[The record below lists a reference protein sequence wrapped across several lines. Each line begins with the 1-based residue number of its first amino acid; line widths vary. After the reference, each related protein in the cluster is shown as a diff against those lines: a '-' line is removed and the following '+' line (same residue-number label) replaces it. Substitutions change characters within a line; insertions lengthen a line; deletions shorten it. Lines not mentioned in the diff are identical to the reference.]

1 MNQMGQKGSKLNDD
15 FDETRARRK
24 EKKTKAKNTTDDV
37 LFDVLILGAGMSG
50 LSCAREICFALGD
63 DDDFDEKNA
72 IKIALLEGN
81 ATVGGRCKQTNK
93 IAKWPVELGAEFVHG
108 EIKNPVKDLIETT
121 MRREEDLE
129 EIDEKK
135 AKPKLQFSAFEWPDR
150 YAMNTTN
157 KEEKEEKE
165 NYSSSI
171 QKEAPLYSF
180 SKSILLLRD
189 GDECEKNDK
198 DVWKIHQLFDRLPGV
213 SKTSTTTTTTTHDDD
228 SEDDEM
234 SSLSALEWLRDV
246 QKCTEREIRVAE
258 LIYATDFG
266 ASLRDIGMRE
276 IMIEKERWENGE
288 QYLVMNGGFN
298 ELFRRAF
305 LNAFTTRK
313 SRTKKRLIKGVVDE
327 NDDDENDDVRRRERN
342 SNSNSNSNSNNSD
355 VVNIDVRLN
364 WEVKT
369 VEKEDERNLIKVTG
383 RTTTTTSEK
392 KTLYAKKVV
401 VSLPL
406 PIYRPTDD
414 DDSDDKKN
422 PKTPTSTSSSTSP
435 SSESSSPPKTQLSRV
450 TFHPPLSE
458 EKQKALRA
466 VKMGN
471 AVKVLLGFNE
481 KFWPQENLF
490 NVICDHP
497 APFPE
502 FWVVSDKEKTIN
514 DSDDDDNNNNN
525 NDEEESKKEEVRFV
539 ITFFVTGDRA
549 NAMAKINPKKR
560 IEMAFKQF
568 VWITMRITND
578 DDGRKEFDRIRE
590 KHLKTS
596 ETKAWSEDKFAGG
609 SYTHPSVGCDR
620 RTRELLA
627 KSEWSD
633 CLFFCGEG
641 TNASVNPCLQGAFE
655 TGVRAAKEV
664 LESLKKTKS

>member
-1 MNQMGQKGSKLNDD
+1 MGQKGSTVNDN
-15 FDETRARRK
+15 FERERERET
-24 EKKTKAKNTTDDV
+24 KKTNEEEDDAV
-37 LFDVLILGAGMSG
+37 FVDVAILGAGMSG
-50 LSCAREICFALGD
+50 LSCAREICFALND
-63 DDDFDEKNA
+63 DDDDEKNA
-72 IKIALLEGN
+72 RKVALLEAN
-81 ATVGGRCKQTNK
+81 ATVGGRCKQTNN
-93 IAKWPVELGAEFVHG
+93 IAKWPVELGAEFIHG
-108 EIKNPVKDLIETT
+108 EVKNPVKDLLAET

-129 EIDEKK
+129 EDLDGKK
-135 AKPKLQFSAFEWPDR
+135 GTPKRMQCSAFEWPDR
-150 YAMNTTN
+150 YAMNTTTNNNSN
-157 KEEKEEKE
+157 KEEKE
-165 NYSSSI
+165 
-171 QKEAPLYSF
+171 ALLYSF
-180 SKSILLLRD
+180 SKKSMLVLRD

-213 SKTSTTTTTTTHDDD
+213 SKTSTTTTTTHNDE
-228 SEDDEM
+228 SEEDEM

-266 ASLRDIGMRE
+266 ASLKDIGMRE

-305 LNAFTTRK
+305 LNAFNSTR
-313 SRTKKRLIKGVVDE
+313 SRKKERLIKGLV
-327 NDDDENDDVRRRERN
+327 DENDDVRRRERR
-342 SNSNSNSNSNNSD
+342 NSNSNSNNSP

-364 WEVKT
+364 WEVET

-383 RTTTTTSEK
+383 RTTTTETSEK

-414 DDSDDKKN
+414 DDSDDKK
-422 PKTPTSTSSSTSP
+422 
-435 SSESSSPPKTQLSRV
+435 LSRV

-458 EKQKALRA
+458 EKRKALRA

-502 FWVVSDKEKTIN
+502 FWVVSDKEKTIY
-514 DSDDDDNNNNN
+514 SDEDDIINNKTD
-525 NDEEESKKEEVRFV
+525 DEEESKKEEVRFV

-549 NAMAKINPKKR
+549 NAMAKIDPNER
-560 IEMAFKQF
+560 IEMAFQQF
-568 VWITMRITND
+568 VWITMRITNDD

-620 RTRELLA
+620 KTRDLLA

-655 TGVRAAKEV
+655 TGVRAGKEV
-664 LESLKKTKS
+664 LESLKLQ

>member
-1 MNQMGQKGSKLNDD
+1 MGQKEGSEKNDSEKNEREK
-15 FDETRARRK
+15 ET
-24 EKKTKAKNTTDDV
+24 KTNEEEI
-37 LFDVLILGAGMSG
+37 LFDVAILGAGMSG
-50 LSCAREICFALGD
+50 ASCAREICFALHD
-63 DDDFDEKNA
+63 DDDDDEKNA
-72 IKIALLEGN
+72 RKKVALLE
-81 ATVGGRCKQTNK
+81 AHSSVGGRCKQTKK
-93 IAKWPVELGAEFVHG
+93 IAKWPVELGAEFIHG
-108 EIKNPVKDLIETT
+108 EVKNPVKNLLAET

-129 EIDEKK
+129 EDLDGKK
-135 AKPKLQFSAFEWPDR
+135 GTPKRMQCSAFEWPDR
-150 YAMNTTN
+150 YAMNTTTTN
-157 KEEKEEKE
+157 NSNEEEKE
-165 NYSSSI
+165 
-171 QKEAPLYSF
+171 ALLYSF
-180 SKSILLLRD
+180 SKKSMLVLRD

-213 SKTSTTTTTTTHDDD
+213 SKTSTTTTTHDDE
-228 SEDDEM
+228 SEEDEM

-266 ASLRDIGMRE
+266 ASLKDIGMRE

-305 LNAFTTRK
+305 LNAFQR
-313 SRTKKRLIKGVVDE
+313 
-327 NDDDENDDVRRRERN
+327 
-342 SNSNSNSNSNNSD
+342 NSNSNSNSNNSP

-364 WEVKT
+364 WEVET

-383 RTTTTTSEK
+383 RTTTTETSEK

-414 DDSDDKKN
+414 DDSDDDKK
-422 PKTPTSTSSSTSP
+422 
-435 SSESSSPPKTQLSRV
+435 LSRV

-458 EKQKALRA
+458 EKRKALRA

-502 FWVVSDKEKTIN
+502 FWVVSDKEKTIY
-514 DSDDDDNNNNN
+514 SDEDDNNNNN
-525 NDEEESKKEEVRFV
+525 NNNNTNEEEESKKEEVRFV

-549 NAMAKINPKKR
+549 NAMAKIDPNER
-560 IEMAFKQF
+560 IEMAFQQF
-568 VWITMRITND
+568 VWITMRITNDD

-620 RTRELLA
+620 KTRDLLA

-655 TGVRAAKEV
+655 TGVRAGKEV
-664 LESLKKTKS
+664 LESLKLQ

>member
-1 MNQMGQKGSKLNDD
+1 MGQKEGSEKNDSEKNEREK
-15 FDETRARRK
+15 ET
-24 EKKTKAKNTTDDV
+24 KTNEEESI
-37 LFDVLILGAGMSG
+37 FDVAILGAGMSG
-50 LSCAREICFALGD
+50 ASCAREICFALHD
-63 DDDFDEKNA
+63 DDEKNA
-72 IKIALLEGN
+72 RKVALLE
-81 ATVGGRCKQTNK
+81 AHSSVGGRCKQTKK
-93 IAKWPVELGAEFVHG
+93 IAKWPVELGAEFIHG
-108 EIKNPVKDLIETT
+108 EVKNPVKNLLAET

-129 EIDEKK
+129 EDLDGKK
-135 AKPKLQFSAFEWPDR
+135 GTPKRMQCSAFEWPDR
-150 YAMNTTN
+150 YAMNTTTNNNSN
-157 KEEKEEKE
+157 KEEKE
-165 NYSSSI
+165 
-171 QKEAPLYSF
+171 ALLYSF
-180 SKSILLLRD
+180 SKKSMLVLRD

-213 SKTSTTTTTTTHDDD
+213 SKTSTTTTTHNDE
-228 SEDDEM
+228 SEEDEM

-266 ASLRDIGMRE
+266 ASLKDIGMRE

-305 LNAFTTRK
+305 LNAFQR
-313 SRTKKRLIKGVVDE
+313 
-327 NDDDENDDVRRRERN
+327 
-342 SNSNSNSNSNNSD
+342 NSNSNSNSNNSP

-364 WEVKT
+364 WEVET

-383 RTTTTTSEK
+383 RTTTTETSEK

-414 DDSDDKKN
+414 DDSDDDKK
-422 PKTPTSTSSSTSP
+422 
-435 SSESSSPPKTQLSRV
+435 LSRV

-458 EKQKALRA
+458 EKRKALRA

-502 FWVVSDKEKTIN
+502 FWVVSDKEKTIY
-514 DSDDDDNNNNN
+514 SDEDDNNNNN
-525 NDEEESKKEEVRFV
+525 NNNTNEEEESKKEEVRFV

-549 NAMAKINPKKR
+549 NAMAKIDPNER
-560 IEMAFKQF
+560 IEMAFQQF
-568 VWITMRITND
+568 VWITMRITNDD

-620 RTRELLA
+620 KTRDLLA

-664 LESLKKTKS
+664 LESLKLQ

>member
-1 MNQMGQKGSKLNDD
+1 
-15 FDETRARRK
+15 
-24 EKKTKAKNTTDDV
+24 
-37 LFDVLILGAGMSG
+37 
-50 LSCAREICFALGD
+50 
-63 DDDFDEKNA
+63 
-72 IKIALLEGN
+72 
-81 ATVGGRCKQTNK
+81 
-93 IAKWPVELGAEFVHG
+93 
-108 EIKNPVKDLIETT
+108 
-121 MRREEDLE
+121 
-129 EIDEKK
+129 
-135 AKPKLQFSAFEWPDR
+135 
-150 YAMNTTN
+150 
-157 KEEKEEKE
+157 
-165 NYSSSI
+165 
-171 QKEAPLYSF
+171 
-180 SKSILLLRD
+180 
-189 GDECEKNDK
+189 
-198 DVWKIHQLFDRLPGV
+198 
-213 SKTSTTTTTTTHDDD
+213 
-228 SEDDEM
+228 M

-266 ASLRDIGMRE
+266 ASLKDIGMRE

-305 LNAFTTRK
+305 LNAFQR
-313 SRTKKRLIKGVVDE
+313 
-327 NDDDENDDVRRRERN
+327 
-342 SNSNSNSNSNNSD
+342 NSNSNSNSNNSP

-364 WEVKT
+364 WEVET

-383 RTTTTTSEK
+383 RTTTTETSEK

-406 PIYRPTDD
+406 PMYRPTDD
-414 DDSDDKKN
+414 DDSDDDKK
-422 PKTPTSTSSSTSP
+422 
-435 SSESSSPPKTQLSRV
+435 LSRV

-458 EKQKALRA
+458 EKRKALRA

-502 FWVVSDKEKTIN
+502 FWVVSDKEKTIY
-514 DSDDDDNNNNN
+514 SDEDDNNNNN
-525 NDEEESKKEEVRFV
+525 NNTNEEEESKKEEVRFV

-549 NAMAKINPKKR
+549 NAMAKIDPNER
-560 IEMAFKQF
+560 IEMAFQQF

-578 DDGRKEFDRIRE
+578 NDDGRKEFDRIRE

-620 RTRELLA
+620 KTRDLLA

-664 LESLKKTKS
+664 LESLKLQ

>member
-1 MNQMGQKGSKLNDD
+1 MGQKGSEKNDSENERERETKTNEEED
-15 FDETRARRK
+15 FD
-24 EKKTKAKNTTDDV
+24 DII
-37 LFDVLILGAGMSG
+37 FDVAILGAGMSG
-50 LSCAREICFALGD
+50 LSCAREICFALRD
-63 DDDFDEKNA
+63 DDEKNA
-72 IKIALLEGN
+72 LKVALLE
-81 ATVGGRCKQTNK
+81 AHSTVGGRCKQTRK
-93 IAKWPVELGAEFVHG
+93 IAKWPVELGAEFIHG
-108 EIKNPVKDLIETT
+108 EVKNPVKDLLTET

-129 EIDEKK
+129 EDLDGKK
-135 AKPKLQFSAFEWPDR
+135 GTPKRMQCSAFEWPDR
-150 YAMNTTN
+150 YAMNTTTTN
-157 KEEKEEKE
+157 NSNTEEKEAV
-165 NYSSSI
+165 S
-171 QKEAPLYSF
+171 YSF
-180 SKSILLLRD
+180 SKKSMLVLRD

-213 SKTSTTTTTTTHDDD
+213 SKTSTTTTTHNDE
-228 SEDDEM
+228 SEEDEM

-266 ASLRDIGMRE
+266 ASLKDIGMRE

-305 LNAFTTRK
+305 LNAFQR
-313 SRTKKRLIKGVVDE
+313 
-327 NDDDENDDVRRRERN
+327 
-342 SNSNSNSNSNNSD
+342 NSNSNSNSNNSP

-364 WEVKT
+364 WEVET

-383 RTTTTTSEK
+383 RTTTTETSEK

-414 DDSDDKKN
+414 DDSDDDKK
-422 PKTPTSTSSSTSP
+422 
-435 SSESSSPPKTQLSRV
+435 LSRV

-458 EKQKALRA
+458 EKRKALRA

-502 FWVVSDKEKTIN
+502 FWVVSDKEKTIY
-514 DSDDDDNNNNN
+514 SDEDDNNNNN
-525 NDEEESKKEEVRFV
+525 NNNTNEEEESKKEEVRFV

-549 NAMAKINPKKR
+549 NAMAKIDPNER
-560 IEMAFKQF
+560 IEMAFQQF
-568 VWITMRITND
+568 VWITMRITNDD

-620 RTRELLA
+620 KTRDLLA

-655 TGVRAAKEV
+655 TGVRAGKEV
-664 LESLKKTKS
+664 LESLKLQ

>member
-1 MNQMGQKGSKLNDD
+1 MGQKEGSEKNDSEKNEREK
-15 FDETRARRK
+15 ET
-24 EKKTKAKNTTDDV
+24 KTNEEEII
-37 LFDVLILGAGMSG
+37 FDVAILGAGMSG
-50 LSCAREICFALGD
+50 VSCAREICFALHD
-63 DDDFDEKNA
+63 DDDEKNA
-72 IKIALLEGN
+72 RKVALLE
-81 ATVGGRCKQTNK
+81 AHSTVGGRCKQTKK
-93 IAKWPVELGAEFVHG
+93 IAKWPVELGAEFIHG
-108 EIKNPVKDLIETT
+108 EVKNPVKDLLAET

-129 EIDEKK
+129 EDLDGKK
-135 AKPKLQFSAFEWPDR
+135 GTPKRMQCSAFEWPDR
-150 YAMNTTN
+150 YAMNTTTTN
-157 KEEKEEKE
+157 NSNTEEKE
-165 NYSSSI
+165 
-171 QKEAPLYSF
+171 ALLYSF
-180 SKSILLLRD
+180 SKKSMLLLRD

-213 SKTSTTTTTTTHDDD
+213 SKTSTTTTTTHNDE
-228 SEDDEM
+228 SEEDEM

-266 ASLRDIGMRE
+266 ASLKDIGMRE

-305 LNAFTTRK
+305 LNAFQR
-313 SRTKKRLIKGVVDE
+313 
-327 NDDDENDDVRRRERN
+327 
-342 SNSNSNSNSNNSD
+342 NSNSNSNSNNSP

-364 WEVKT
+364 WEVET
-369 VEKEDERNLIKVTG
+369 VEKVDERNLIKVTG
-383 RTTTTTSEK
+383 RTTTTETSEK

-414 DDSDDKKN
+414 DDSDDDKK
-422 PKTPTSTSSSTSP
+422 
-435 SSESSSPPKTQLSRV
+435 LSRV

-458 EKQKALRA
+458 EKRKALRA

-502 FWVVSDKEKTIN
+502 FWVVSDKEKTIY
-514 DSDDDDNNNNN
+514 SDEDDNNNNN
-525 NDEEESKKEEVRFV
+525 NTTNEEEESKKEEVRFV

-549 NAMAKINPKKR
+549 NAMAKIDPNER
-560 IEMAFKQF
+560 IEMAFQQF
-568 VWITMRITND
+568 VWITMRITNDD

-620 RTRELLA
+620 KTRDLLA

-655 TGVRAAKEV
+655 TGVRAGKEV
-664 LESLKKTKS
+664 LESLKLQ

>member
-1 MNQMGQKGSKLNDD
+1 MGQKEGSEKNDSENEREK
-15 FDETRARRK
+15 ETL
-24 EKKTKAKNTTDDV
+24 KTNEEEII
-37 LFDVLILGAGMSG
+37 FDVAILGAGMSG
-50 LSCAREICFALGD
+50 VSCAREICFALHD
-63 DDDFDEKNA
+63 DDDDEKNA
-72 IKIALLEGN
+72 RKVALLE
-81 ATVGGRCKQTNK
+81 AQSTVGGRCKQTKK
-93 IAKWPVELGAEFVHG
+93 IAKWPVELGAEFIHG
-108 EIKNPVKDLIETT
+108 EVKNPVKDLLTET

-129 EIDEKK
+129 EDLDGKK
-135 AKPKLQFSAFEWPDR
+135 GTPKRMQCSAFEWPDR
-150 YAMNTTN
+150 YAMNTTTTN
-157 KEEKEEKE
+157 NSNTEEKE
-165 NYSSSI
+165 
-171 QKEAPLYSF
+171 ALLYSF
-180 SKSILLLRD
+180 SKKSMLVLRD

-213 SKTSTTTTTTTHDDD
+213 SKTSTTTTTHDDE
-228 SEDDEM
+228 SEEDEM

-266 ASLRDIGMRE
+266 ASLKDIGMRE

-305 LNAFTTRK
+305 LNAFQR
-313 SRTKKRLIKGVVDE
+313 
-327 NDDDENDDVRRRERN
+327 
-342 SNSNSNSNSNNSD
+342 NSNSNSNSNNSP

-364 WEVKT
+364 WEVET

-383 RTTTTTSEK
+383 RTTTTETSEK

-414 DDSDDKKN
+414 DDSDDDKK
-422 PKTPTSTSSSTSP
+422 
-435 SSESSSPPKTQLSRV
+435 LSRV

-458 EKQKALRA
+458 EKRKALRA

-502 FWVVSDKEKTIN
+502 FWVVSDKEKTIY
-514 DSDDDDNNNNN
+514 SDEDDNNNNN
-525 NDEEESKKEEVRFV
+525 NTTNEEEESKKEEVRFV

-549 NAMAKINPKKR
+549 NAMAKIDPNER
-560 IEMAFKQF
+560 IEMAFQQF
-568 VWITMRITND
+568 VWITMRITNDD

-609 SYTHPSVGCDR
+609 SYTHPSIGCDR
-620 RTRELLA
+620 KTRDLLA

-655 TGVRAAKEV
+655 TGVRVGKEV
-664 LESLKKTKS
+664 LESLKLQ

>member
-1 MNQMGQKGSKLNDD
+1 MGQKEGSEKNDSENEREK
-15 FDETRARRK
+15 ETL
-24 EKKTKAKNTTDDV
+24 KTNEEEII
-37 LFDVLILGAGMSG
+37 FDVAILGAGMSG
-50 LSCAREICFALGD
+50 VSCAREICFALHD
-63 DDDFDEKNA
+63 DDDEKNA
-72 IKIALLEGN
+72 LKVALLE
-81 ATVGGRCKQTNK
+81 AQSTVGGRCKQTKK

-108 EIKNPVKDLIETT
+108 EVKNPVKDLITET

-129 EIDEKK
+129 DLDGKK
-135 AKPKLQFSAFEWPDR
+135 GKPKRLQFSAFEWPDR

-157 KEEKEEKE
+157 
-165 NYSSSI
+165 NNSSSNKEV
-171 QKEAPLYSF
+171 KEALLYSF
-180 SKSILLLRD
+180 SKKSMLLLRD

-198 DVWKIHQLFDRLPGV
+198 DVWKIHQMFDRLPGV
-213 SKTSTTTTTTTHDDD
+213 SKTSTTTTTTHNDE
-228 SEDDEM
+228 SEEDEM

-266 ASLRDIGMRE
+266 ASLKDIGMRE

-305 LNAFTTRK
+305 LNAFQR
-313 SRTKKRLIKGVVDE
+313 
-327 NDDDENDDVRRRERN
+327 
-342 SNSNSNSNSNNSD
+342 NSNSNSNSNNSP

-364 WEVKT
+364 WEVET
-369 VEKEDERNLIKVTG
+369 VEKVDERNLIKVTG
-383 RTTTTTSEK
+383 RTTTTETSEK

-414 DDSDDKKN
+414 NDSDDDKK
-422 PKTPTSTSSSTSP
+422 
-435 SSESSSPPKTQLSRV
+435 LSRV

-458 EKQKALRA
+458 EKRKALRA

-502 FWVVSDKEKTIN
+502 FWVVSDKEKTIY
-514 DSDDDDNNNNN
+514 SDEDDNNNNN
-525 NDEEESKKEEVRFV
+525 NTNEEEESKKEEVRFV

-549 NAMAKINPKKR
+549 NAMAKIDPNER
-560 IEMAFKQF
+560 IEMAFQQF
-568 VWITMRITND
+568 VWITMRITNDD

-620 RTRELLA
+620 KTRDLLA

-655 TGVRAAKEV
+655 TGVRAGKEV
-664 LESLKKTKS
+664 LESLKLQ

>member
-1 MNQMGQKGSKLNDD
+1 MGQKEGSEKNDSEKNEREK
-15 FDETRARRK
+15 ET
-24 EKKTKAKNTTDDV
+24 KTNEEEII
-37 LFDVLILGAGMSG
+37 FDVAILGAGMSG
-50 LSCAREICFALGD
+50 VSCAREICFALHD
-63 DDDFDEKNA
+63 DDDEKNA
-72 IKIALLEGN
+72 RKVALLE
-81 ATVGGRCKQTNK
+81 AHSTVGGRCKQTKK
-93 IAKWPVELGAEFVHG
+93 IAKWPVELGAEFIHG
-108 EIKNPVKDLIETT
+108 EVKNPVKDLLAET

-129 EIDEKK
+129 EDLDGKK
-135 AKPKLQFSAFEWPDR
+135 GTPKRMQCSAFEWPDR
-150 YAMNTTN
+150 YAMNTTTTN
-157 KEEKEEKE
+157 NSNTEEKE
-165 NYSSSI
+165 
-171 QKEAPLYSF
+171 ALLYSF
-180 SKSILLLRD
+180 SKKSMLVLRD

-213 SKTSTTTTTTTHDDD
+213 SKTSTTTTTTHNDE
-228 SEDDEM
+228 SEEDEM

-266 ASLRDIGMRE
+266 ASLKDIGMRE

-305 LNAFTTRK
+305 LNAFQR
-313 SRTKKRLIKGVVDE
+313 
-327 NDDDENDDVRRRERN
+327 
-342 SNSNSNSNSNNSD
+342 NSNSNSNSNNSP

-364 WEVKT
+364 WEVET
-369 VEKEDERNLIKVTG
+369 VEKVDERNLIKVTG
-383 RTTTTTSEK
+383 RTTTTETSEK

-414 DDSDDKKN
+414 DDSDDDKK
-422 PKTPTSTSSSTSP
+422 
-435 SSESSSPPKTQLSRV
+435 LSRV

-458 EKQKALRA
+458 EKRKALRA

-502 FWVVSDKEKTIN
+502 FWVVSDKEKTIY
-514 DSDDDDNNNNN
+514 SDEDDNNNNN
-525 NDEEESKKEEVRFV
+525 NNTTNEEEESKKEEVRFV

-549 NAMAKINPKKR
+549 NAMAKIDPNER
-560 IEMAFKQF
+560 IEMAFQQF
-568 VWITMRITND
+568 VWITMRITNDD

-620 RTRELLA
+620 KTRDLLA

-655 TGVRAAKEV
+655 TGVRAGKEV
-664 LESLKKTKS
+664 LESLKLQ

>member
-1 MNQMGQKGSKLNDD
+1 MGQKGSEKNDFENEREKETKTNEEED
-15 FDETRARRK
+15 FD
-24 EKKTKAKNTTDDV
+24 DDSM
-37 LFDVLILGAGMSG
+37 FDVAILGAGMSG
-50 LSCAREICFALGD
+50 VSCAREICFALHD
-63 DDDFDEKNA
+63 DDDEKNA
-72 IKIALLEGN
+72 RKVALLE
-81 ATVGGRCKQTNK
+81 AQSTVGGRCKQTKK
-93 IAKWPVELGAEFVHG
+93 IAKWPVELGAEFIHG
-108 EIKNPVKDLIETT
+108 EVKNPVKNLLAET
-121 MRREEDLE
+121 MRREEDL
-129 EIDEKK
+129 DGKK
-135 AKPKLQFSAFEWPDR
+135 GTPKRMQCSAFEWPDR
-150 YAMNTTN
+150 YAMNTNNSSSSN
-157 KEEKEEKE
+157 KEEKE
-165 NYSSSI
+165 
-171 QKEAPLYSF
+171 ALLYSF
-180 SKSILLLRD
+180 SKKSMLVLRD

-213 SKTSTTTTTTTHDDD
+213 SKTSTTTTTTHDD
-228 SEDDEM
+228 EPEEDEM

-266 ASLRDIGMRE
+266 ASLKDIGMRE

-305 LNAFTTRK
+305 LNAFQR
-313 SRTKKRLIKGVVDE
+313 
-327 NDDDENDDVRRRERN
+327 
-342 SNSNSNSNSNNSD
+342 NSNSNSNSNNSP

-364 WEVKT
+364 WEVET
-369 VEKEDERNLIKVTG
+369 VEKVDERNLIKVTG
-383 RTTTTTSEK
+383 RTTTTETSEK

-414 DDSDDKKN
+414 DDSDDKK
-422 PKTPTSTSSSTSP
+422 
-435 SSESSSPPKTQLSRV
+435 LSRV
-450 TFHPPLSE
+450 RFHPPLSE
-458 EKQKALRA
+458 EKRKALRA

-481 KFWPQENLF
+481 KFWPQEDLF

-502 FWVVSDKEKTIN
+502 FWVVSDKEKTIY
-514 DSDDDDNNNNN
+514 SDEDDNNNNN
-525 NDEEESKKEEVRFV
+525 NNNTNEEEESKKEEVRFV

-549 NAMAKINPKKR
+549 NAMAKIDPNER
-560 IEMAFKQF
+560 IEMAFQQF
-568 VWITMRITND
+568 VWITMRITNDD

-620 RTRELLA
+620 KTRDLLA

-664 LESLKKTKS
+664 LESLKLQ

>member
-1 MNQMGQKGSKLNDD
+1 MGQKEGSEKNDFENERERETKTNEEED
-15 FDETRARRK
+15 FDI
-24 EKKTKAKNTTDDV
+24 
-37 LFDVLILGAGMSG
+37 FDVAILGAGMSG
-50 LSCAREICFALGD
+50 VSCAREICFALHD
-63 DDDFDEKNA
+63 DDDEKNA
-72 IKIALLEGN
+72 RKVALLE
-81 ATVGGRCKQTNK
+81 AQSTVGGRCKQTKK
-93 IAKWPVELGAEFVHG
+93 IAKWPVELGAEFIHG
-108 EIKNPVKDLIETT
+108 EVKNPVKNLLAET
-121 MRREEDLE
+121 MKREEDLE
-129 EIDEKK
+129 EDLDGKK
-135 AKPKLQFSAFEWPDR
+135 GTPKRMQCSAFEWPDR
-150 YAMNTTN
+150 YAMNTTTTN
-157 KEEKEEKE
+157 NSNTEEKD
-165 NYSSSI
+165 
-171 QKEAPLYSF
+171 ALLYSF
-180 SKSILLLRD
+180 SKKSMLVLRD

-213 SKTSTTTTTTTHDDD
+213 SKTSTTTTTTHNDE
-228 SEDDEM
+228 SEEDEM

-266 ASLRDIGMRE
+266 ASLKDIGMRE

-305 LNAFTTRK
+305 LNAFQ
-313 SRTKKRLIKGVVDE
+313 
-327 NDDDENDDVRRRERN
+327 RN
-342 SNSNSNSNSNNSD
+342 SNSNSNSNSNNSP

-364 WEVKT
+364 WEVET
-369 VEKEDERNLIKVTG
+369 VEKVDERNLIKVTG
-383 RTTTTTSEK
+383 RTTTTETSEK

-414 DDSDDKKN
+414 DDSDDDKK
-422 PKTPTSTSSSTSP
+422 
-435 SSESSSPPKTQLSRV
+435 LSRV

-502 FWVVSDKEKTIN
+502 FWVVSDKEKTIY
-514 DSDDDDNNNNN
+514 SDEDDNNNNN
-525 NDEEESKKEEVRFV
+525 TTTNEEEESKKEEVRFV

-549 NAMAKINPKKR
+549 NAMAKIDPNER
-560 IEMAFKQF
+560 IELAFQQF
-568 VWITMRITND
+568 VWITMRITNDD

-620 RTRELLA
+620 KTRDLLA

-664 LESLKKTKS
+664 LESLKLQ

>member
-1 MNQMGQKGSKLNDD
+1 MGQKGSEKNDSENERERETKTNEEED
-15 FDETRARRK
+15 FD
-24 EKKTKAKNTTDDV
+24 DII
-37 LFDVLILGAGMSG
+37 FDVAILGAGMSG
-50 LSCAREICFALGD
+50 LSCAREICFALRD
-63 DDDFDEKNA
+63 DDEKNA
-72 IKIALLEGN
+72 LKVALLE
-81 ATVGGRCKQTNK
+81 AHSTVGGRCKQTRK
-93 IAKWPVELGAEFVHG
+93 IAKWPVELGAEFIHG
-108 EIKNPVKDLIETT
+108 EVKNPVKDLLTET

-129 EIDEKK
+129 EDLAGKK
-135 AKPKLQFSAFEWPDR
+135 GTPKRMQCSAFEWPDR
-150 YAMNTTN
+150 YAMNTTTTN
-157 KEEKEEKE
+157 NSNEEEKE
-165 NYSSSI
+165 
-171 QKEAPLYSF
+171 ALLYSF
-180 SKSILLLRD
+180 SKKSMLVLRD

-213 SKTSTTTTTTTHDDD
+213 SKTSTTTTTHNDE
-228 SEDDEM
+228 SEEDEM

-266 ASLRDIGMRE
+266 ASLKDIGMRE

-305 LNAFTTRK
+305 LNAFQR
-313 SRTKKRLIKGVVDE
+313 
-327 NDDDENDDVRRRERN
+327 
-342 SNSNSNSNSNNSD
+342 NSNSNSNSNNSP

-364 WEVKT
+364 WEVET

-383 RTTTTTSEK
+383 RTTTTETSEK

-406 PIYRPTDD
+406 PMYRPTDD
-414 DDSDDKKN
+414 DDSDDDKK
-422 PKTPTSTSSSTSP
+422 
-435 SSESSSPPKTQLSRV
+435 LSRV

-458 EKQKALRA
+458 EKRKALRA

-502 FWVVSDKEKTIN
+502 FWVVSDKEKTIY
-514 DSDDDDNNNNN
+514 SDEDDNNNNN
-525 NDEEESKKEEVRFV
+525 NNTNEEEESKKEEVRFV

-549 NAMAKINPKKR
+549 NAMAKIDPNER
-560 IEMAFKQF
+560 IEMAFQQF
-568 VWITMRITND
+568 VWITMRITNDD

-620 RTRELLA
+620 KTRDLLA

-664 LESLKKTKS
+664 LESLKLQ

>member
-1 MNQMGQKGSKLNDD
+1 MGQKGSEKNDSEKNERERETLKTNEEED
-15 FDETRARRK
+15 FE
-24 EKKTKAKNTTDDV
+24 DDIII
-37 LFDVLILGAGMSG
+37 FDVAILGAGMSG
-50 LSCAREICFALGD
+50 VSCAREICFALLRD
-63 DDDFDEKNA
+63 DDDDEKNA
-72 IKIALLEGN
+72 LKGALLE
-81 ATVGGRCKQTNK
+81 AHSSVGGRCKQTRK
-93 IAKWPVELGAEFVHG
+93 IAKWPVELGAEFIHG
-108 EIKNPVKDLIETT
+108 EVKNPVKDLLTET

-129 EIDEKK
+129 EDLDGKK
-135 AKPKLQFSAFEWPDR
+135 GTPKRMQCSAFEWPDR
-150 YAMNTTN
+150 YAMNTTTTN
-157 KEEKEEKE
+157 NSNEEEKE
-165 NYSSSI
+165 
-171 QKEAPLYSF
+171 ALLYSF
-180 SKSILLLRD
+180 SKKSMLVLRD

-213 SKTSTTTTTTTHDDD
+213 SKTSTTTTTHNDE
-228 SEDDEM
+228 SEEDEM

-266 ASLRDIGMRE
+266 ASLKDIGMRE

-305 LNAFTTRK
+305 LNAFQR
-313 SRTKKRLIKGVVDE
+313 
-327 NDDDENDDVRRRERN
+327 
-342 SNSNSNSNSNNSD
+342 NSNSNSNSNNSP

-364 WEVKT
+364 WEVET

-383 RTTTTTSEK
+383 RTTTTETSEK

-406 PIYRPTDD
+406 PMYRPTDD
-414 DDSDDKKN
+414 DDSDDDKK
-422 PKTPTSTSSSTSP
+422 
-435 SSESSSPPKTQLSRV
+435 LSRV

-458 EKQKALRA
+458 EKRKALRA

-502 FWVVSDKEKTIN
+502 FWVVSDKEKTIY
-514 DSDDDDNNNNN
+514 SDEDDNNNNN
-525 NDEEESKKEEVRFV
+525 NNNTNEEEESKKEEVRFV

-549 NAMAKINPKKR
+549 NAMAKIDPNER
-560 IEMAFKQF
+560 IEMAYQQF
-568 VWITMRITND
+568 VWITMRITNDD

-620 RTRELLA
+620 KTRDLLA

-664 LESLKKTKS
+664 LESLKLQ

>member
-1 MNQMGQKGSKLNDD
+1 MKNDSENERERETKTNEEEEED
-15 FDETRARRK
+15 DDDDEII
-24 EKKTKAKNTTDDV
+24 
-37 LFDVLILGAGMSG
+37 FDVAILGAGMSG
-50 LSCAREICFALGD
+50 VSCAREICFALHD
-63 DDDFDEKNA
+63 DDDEKNA
-72 IKIALLEGN
+72 RKVALLE
-81 ATVGGRCKQTNK
+81 AQSTVGGRCKQTKK
-93 IAKWPVELGAEFVHG
+93 IAKWPVELGAEFIHG
-108 EIKNPVKDLIETT
+108 EVKNPVKNLLAET

-129 EIDEKK
+129 EDLDGKK
-135 AKPKLQFSAFEWPDR
+135 GTPKRMQCSAFEWPDR
-150 YAMNTTN
+150 YAMNTTTN
-157 KEEKEEKE
+157 EKEEKE
-165 NYSSSI
+165 NAS
-171 QKEAPLYSF
+171 YSF
-180 SKSILLLRD
+180 SKKSMLVLRD

-213 SKTSTTTTTTTHDDD
+213 SKTSTTTTTTHNDE
-228 SEDDEM
+228 SEEDEM

-266 ASLRDIGMRE
+266 ASLKDIGMRE

-305 LNAFTTRK
+305 LNAFQR
-313 SRTKKRLIKGVVDE
+313 
-327 NDDDENDDVRRRERN
+327 
-342 SNSNSNSNSNNSD
+342 NSNSNSNSNNSP

-364 WEVKT
+364 WEVET
-369 VEKEDERNLIKVTG
+369 VEKVDERNLIKVTG
-383 RTTTTTSEK
+383 RTTTTETSEK

-414 DDSDDKKN
+414 DDSDDKK
-422 PKTPTSTSSSTSP
+422 
-435 SSESSSPPKTQLSRV
+435 LSRV

-458 EKQKALRA
+458 EKRKALRA

-502 FWVVSDKEKTIN
+502 FWVVSDKEKTIY
-514 DSDDDDNNNNN
+514 SDEDDIINNKTD
-525 NDEEESKKEEVRFV
+525 DEEESKKEEVRFV

-549 NAMAKINPKKR
+549 NAMAKIDPKKR
-560 IEMAFKQF
+560 IEMAFQQF
-568 VWITMRITND
+568 VWITMRITNDD

-620 RTRELLA
+620 KTRDLLA

-664 LESLKKTKS
+664 LESLKLQ

>member
-1 MNQMGQKGSKLNDD
+1 MRTPLLKRRVKGNTVTTKIPHKIFMGQKGSEKND
-15 FDETRARRK
+15 FENERERET
-24 EKKTKAKNTTDDV
+24 KKTNEEEDFSDDIII
-37 LFDVLILGAGMSG
+37 FDVVILGAGMSG
-50 LSCAREICFALGD
+50 VSCAREICFALND
-63 DDDFDEKNA
+63 DDEKNA
-72 IKIALLEGN
+72 RKVALLE
-81 ATVGGRCKQTNK
+81 AQSTVGGRCKQTNN
-93 IAKWPVELGAEFVHG
+93 IAKWPVELGAEFIHG
-108 EIKNPVKDLIETT
+108 EVKNPVKDLITET

-129 EIDEKK
+129 EDLDGKK
-135 AKPKLQFSAFEWPDR
+135 GTPKRMQCSAFEWPDR
-150 YAMNTTN
+150 YAMNTTTTN
-157 KEEKEEKE
+157 NSNTEEKE
-165 NYSSSI
+165 
-171 QKEAPLYSF
+171 ALLYSF
-180 SKSILLLRD
+180 SKKSMLVLRD

-213 SKTSTTTTTTTHDDD
+213 SKTSTTTTTTHNDE
-228 SEDDEM
+228 SEEDEM

-266 ASLRDIGMRE
+266 ASLKDIGMRE

-305 LNAFTTRK
+305 LNAFQR
-313 SRTKKRLIKGVVDE
+313 
-327 NDDDENDDVRRRERN
+327 
-342 SNSNSNSNSNNSD
+342 NSNSNSNSNNSP

-364 WEVKT
+364 WEVET

-383 RTTTTTSEK
+383 RTTTTETSEK

-414 DDSDDKKN
+414 NDSDDDKK
-422 PKTPTSTSSSTSP
+422 
-435 SSESSSPPKTQLSRV
+435 LSRV

-458 EKQKALRA
+458 EKRKALRA

-502 FWVVSDKEKTIN
+502 FWVVSDKEKTIY
-514 DSDDDDNNNNN
+514 SDEDDNNNNN
-525 NDEEESKKEEVRFV
+525 NTNEEEESKKEEVRFV

-549 NAMAKINPKKR
+549 NAMAKIDPNER
-560 IEMAFKQF
+560 IEMAFQQF
-568 VWITMRITND
+568 VWITMRITNDD

-620 RTRELLA
+620 KTRDLLA

-655 TGVRAAKEV
+655 TGVRAGKEV
-664 LESLKKTKS
+664 LESLKLQ

>member
-1 MNQMGQKGSKLNDD
+1 MGQKGSEKNDSENERERETKTNEEED
-15 FDETRARRK
+15 FD
-24 EKKTKAKNTTDDV
+24 DII
-37 LFDVLILGAGMSG
+37 FDVAILGAGMSG
-50 LSCAREICFALGD
+50 LSCAREICFALRD
-63 DDDFDEKNA
+63 DDEKNA
-72 IKIALLEGN
+72 LKVALLE
-81 ATVGGRCKQTNK
+81 AHSTVGGRCKQTRK
-93 IAKWPVELGAEFVHG
+93 IAKWPVELGAEFIHG
-108 EIKNPVKDLIETT
+108 EVKNPVKDLLTET

-129 EIDEKK
+129 EDLDGKK
-135 AKPKLQFSAFEWPDR
+135 GTPKRMQCSAFEWPDR
-150 YAMNTTN
+150 YAMNTTTTNNSN
-157 KEEKEEKE
+157 KEEKD
-165 NYSSSI
+165 
-171 QKEAPLYSF
+171 ALLYSF
-180 SKSILLLRD
+180 SKKSMLVLRD

-213 SKTSTTTTTTTHDDD
+213 SKTSTTTTTTHNDE
-228 SEDDEM
+228 SEEDEM

-266 ASLRDIGMRE
+266 ASLKDIGMRE

-305 LNAFTTRK
+305 LNAFQR
-313 SRTKKRLIKGVVDE
+313 
-327 NDDDENDDVRRRERN
+327 
-342 SNSNSNSNSNNSD
+342 NSNSNSNSNNSP

-364 WEVKT
+364 WEVET

-383 RTTTTTSEK
+383 RTTTTETSEK

-414 DDSDDKKN
+414 DDSDDDKK
-422 PKTPTSTSSSTSP
+422 
-435 SSESSSPPKTQLSRV
+435 LSRV

-458 EKQKALRA
+458 EKRKALRA

-502 FWVVSDKEKTIN
+502 FWVVSDKEKTIY
-514 DSDDDDNNNNN
+514 SDEDDNNNNN
-525 NDEEESKKEEVRFV
+525 NNNTNEEEESKKEEVRFV

-549 NAMAKINPKKR
+549 NAMAKIDPNER
-560 IEMAFKQF
+560 IEMAFQQF
-568 VWITMRITND
+568 VWITMRITNDD

-620 RTRELLA
+620 KTRDLLA

-655 TGVRAAKEV
+655 TGVRAGKEV
-664 LESLKKTKS
+664 LESLKLQ

>member
-1 MNQMGQKGSKLNDD
+1 MGQKGSEKNDSENERERETKTNEEED
-15 FDETRARRK
+15 FD
-24 EKKTKAKNTTDDV
+24 DII
-37 LFDVLILGAGMSG
+37 FDVAILGAGMSG
-50 LSCAREICFALGD
+50 LSCAREICFALRD
-63 DDDFDEKNA
+63 DDEKNA
-72 IKIALLEGN
+72 LKVALLE
-81 ATVGGRCKQTNK
+81 AHSTVGGRCKQTRK
-93 IAKWPVELGAEFVHG
+93 IAKWPVELGAEFIHG
-108 EIKNPVKDLIETT
+108 EVKNPVKDLLTET

-129 EIDEKK
+129 EDLAGKK
-135 AKPKLQFSAFEWPDR
+135 GTPKRMQCSAFEWPDR
-150 YAMNTTN
+150 YAMNTTTTN
-157 KEEKEEKE
+157 NSNEEEKE
-165 NYSSSI
+165 
-171 QKEAPLYSF
+171 ALLYSF
-180 SKSILLLRD
+180 SKKSMLVLRD

-213 SKTSTTTTTTTHDDD
+213 SKTSTTTTTHDDE
-228 SEDDEM
+228 SEEDEM

-266 ASLRDIGMRE
+266 ASLKDIGMRE

-305 LNAFTTRK
+305 LNAFQR
-313 SRTKKRLIKGVVDE
+313 
-327 NDDDENDDVRRRERN
+327 
-342 SNSNSNSNSNNSD
+342 NSNSNSNSNNSP

-364 WEVKT
+364 WEVET

-383 RTTTTTSEK
+383 RTTTTETSEK

-406 PIYRPTDD
+406 PMYRPTDD
-414 DDSDDKKN
+414 DDSDDDKK
-422 PKTPTSTSSSTSP
+422 
-435 SSESSSPPKTQLSRV
+435 LSRV

-458 EKQKALRA
+458 EKRKALRA

-502 FWVVSDKEKTIN
+502 FWVVSDKEKTIY
-514 DSDDDDNNNNN
+514 SDEDDNNNNN
-525 NDEEESKKEEVRFV
+525 NNTNEEEESKKEEVRFV

-549 NAMAKINPKKR
+549 NAMAKIDPNER
-560 IEMAFKQF
+560 IEMAFQQF
-568 VWITMRITND
+568 VWITMRITNDD

-620 RTRELLA
+620 KTRDLLA

-655 TGVRAAKEV
+655 TGVRAGKEV
-664 LESLKKTKS
+664 LESLKLQ

>member
-1 MNQMGQKGSKLNDD
+1 MGQKEGSEKNDSEKNEREK
-15 FDETRARRK
+15 ET
-24 EKKTKAKNTTDDV
+24 KTNEEEI
-37 LFDVLILGAGMSG
+37 LFDVAILGAGMSG
-50 LSCAREICFALGD
+50 ASCAREICFALHD
-63 DDDFDEKNA
+63 DDDDDEKNA
-72 IKIALLEGN
+72 RKKVALLE
-81 ATVGGRCKQTNK
+81 AHSSVGGRCKQTKK
-93 IAKWPVELGAEFVHG
+93 IAKWPVELGAEFIHG
-108 EIKNPVKDLIETT
+108 EVKNPVKNLLAET

-129 EIDEKK
+129 EDLDGKK
-135 AKPKLQFSAFEWPDR
+135 GTPKRMQCSAFEWPDR
-150 YAMNTTN
+150 YAMNTTTTN
-157 KEEKEEKE
+157 NSNEEEKE
-165 NYSSSI
+165 
-171 QKEAPLYSF
+171 ALLYSF
-180 SKSILLLRD
+180 SKKSMLVLRD

-213 SKTSTTTTTTTHDDD
+213 SKTSTTTTTHDDE
-228 SEDDEM
+228 SEEDEM

-266 ASLRDIGMRE
+266 ASLKDIGMRE

-305 LNAFTTRK
+305 LNAFQR
-313 SRTKKRLIKGVVDE
+313 
-327 NDDDENDDVRRRERN
+327 
-342 SNSNSNSNSNNSD
+342 NSNSNSNSNNSP

-364 WEVKT
+364 WEVET

-383 RTTTTTSEK
+383 RTTTTETSEK

-414 DDSDDKKN
+414 DDSDDDKK
-422 PKTPTSTSSSTSP
+422 
-435 SSESSSPPKTQLSRV
+435 LSRV

-458 EKQKALRA
+458 EKRKALRA

-502 FWVVSDKEKTIN
+502 FWVVSDKEKTIY
-514 DSDDDDNNNNN
+514 SDEDDNNNNN
-525 NDEEESKKEEVRFV
+525 NNNTNEEEESKKEEVRFV

-549 NAMAKINPKKR
+549 NAMAKIDPNER
-560 IEMAFKQF
+560 IEMAFQQF
-568 VWITMRITND
+568 VWITMRITNDD

-620 RTRELLA
+620 KTRDLLA

-655 TGVRAAKEV
+655 TGVRAGKEV
-664 LESLKKTKS
+664 LESLKLQ

>member
-1 MNQMGQKGSKLNDD
+1 MGQKGSEKNDSENERERETKTNEEED
-15 FDETRARRK
+15 FD
-24 EKKTKAKNTTDDV
+24 DII
-37 LFDVLILGAGMSG
+37 FDVAILGAGMSG
-50 LSCAREICFALGD
+50 VSCAREICFALHD
-63 DDDFDEKNA
+63 DDDDEKNA
-72 IKIALLEGN
+72 RKVALLE
-81 ATVGGRCKQTNK
+81 AHSSVGGRCKQTKK
-93 IAKWPVELGAEFVHG
+93 IAKWPVELGAEFIHG
-108 EIKNPVKDLIETT
+108 EVKNPVKNLLAET

-129 EIDEKK
+129 EDLDGKK
-135 AKPKLQFSAFEWPDR
+135 GTPKRMQCSAFEWPDR
-150 YAMNTTN
+150 YAMNTTTTNNSN
-157 KEEKEEKE
+157 KEEKD
-165 NYSSSI
+165 
-171 QKEAPLYSF
+171 ALLYSF
-180 SKSILLLRD
+180 SKKSMLVLRD

-213 SKTSTTTTTTTHDDD
+213 SKTSTTTTTTHNDE
-228 SEDDEM
+228 SEEDEM

-266 ASLRDIGMRE
+266 ASLKDIGMRE

-305 LNAFTTRK
+305 LNAFQR
-313 SRTKKRLIKGVVDE
+313 
-327 NDDDENDDVRRRERN
+327 
-342 SNSNSNSNSNNSD
+342 NSNSNSNSNNSP

-364 WEVKT
+364 WEVET
-369 VEKEDERNLIKVTG
+369 VEKVDERNLIKVTG
-383 RTTTTTSEK
+383 RTTTTETSEK

-414 DDSDDKKN
+414 DDSDDDKK
-422 PKTPTSTSSSTSP
+422 
-435 SSESSSPPKTQLSRV
+435 LSRV

-458 EKQKALRA
+458 EKRKALRA

-502 FWVVSDKEKTIN
+502 FWVVSDKEKTIY
-514 DSDDDDNNNNN
+514 SDEDDNNNNN
-525 NDEEESKKEEVRFV
+525 NTNEEEESKKEEVRFV

-549 NAMAKINPKKR
+549 NAMAKIDPNER
-560 IEMAFKQF
+560 IEMAFQQF
-568 VWITMRITND
+568 VWITMRITNDD

-620 RTRELLA
+620 KTRDLLA

-655 TGVRAAKEV
+655 TGVRAGKEV
-664 LESLKKTKS
+664 LESLKLQ

>member
-1 MNQMGQKGSKLNDD
+1 MDGQKGSEKNDSEKNERERETLKTNEEEN
-15 FDETRARRK
+15 FDE
-24 EKKTKAKNTTDDV
+24 NII
-37 LFDVLILGAGMSG
+37 FDVAILGAGMSG
-50 LSCAREICFALGD
+50 VSCAREICFALIRD
-63 DDDFDEKNA
+63 DDDEKNA
-72 IKIALLEGN
+72 LKGALLE
-81 ATVGGRCKQTNK
+81 ARSSVGGRCKQTRK
-93 IAKWPVELGAEFVHG
+93 IAKWPVELGAEFIHG
-108 EIKNPVKDLIETT
+108 EVKNPVKDLLTET

-129 EIDEKK
+129 EDLAGKK
-135 AKPKLQFSAFEWPDR
+135 GTPKRMQCSAFEWPDR
-150 YAMNTTN
+150 YAMNTTTTN
-157 KEEKEEKE
+157 NSNEEEKE
-165 NYSSSI
+165 
-171 QKEAPLYSF
+171 ALLYSF
-180 SKSILLLRD
+180 SKKSMLVLRD

-213 SKTSTTTTTTTHDDD
+213 SKTSTTTTTHNDE
-228 SEDDEM
+228 SEEDEM

-266 ASLRDIGMRE
+266 ASLKDIGMRE

-305 LNAFTTRK
+305 LNAFQ
-313 SRTKKRLIKGVVDE
+313 
-327 NDDDENDDVRRRERN
+327 RN
-342 SNSNSNSNSNNSD
+342 SNSNSNSINSP

-364 WEVKT
+364 WEVET

-383 RTTTTTSEK
+383 RTTTTETSEK

-406 PIYRPTDD
+406 PMYRPTDD
-414 DDSDDKKN
+414 DDSDDDKK
-422 PKTPTSTSSSTSP
+422 
-435 SSESSSPPKTQLSRV
+435 LSRV

-458 EKQKALRA
+458 EKRKALRA

-502 FWVVSDKEKTIN
+502 FWVVSDKEKTIY
-514 DSDDDDNNNNN
+514 SDEDDNNNNN
-525 NDEEESKKEEVRFV
+525 NNTNEEEESKKEEVRFV

-549 NAMAKINPKKR
+549 NAMAKIDPNER
-560 IEMAFKQF
+560 IEMAFQQF
-568 VWITMRITND
+568 VWITMRITNDD

-620 RTRELLA
+620 KTRDLLA

-664 LESLKKTKS
+664 LESLKLQ

>member
-1 MNQMGQKGSKLNDD
+1 MGQKEGSEKNDS
-15 FDETRARRK
+15 ERTKERGKQRRT
-24 EKKTKAKNTTDDV
+24 KKRTYI
-37 LFDVLILGAGMSG
+37 FDVAILGAGMSG
-50 LSCAREICFALGD
+50 VSCAREICFALHD
-63 DDDFDEKNA
+63 DDDEKNA
-72 IKIALLEGN
+72 RKVALLE
-81 ATVGGRCKQTNK
+81 AQSTVGGRCKQTKK
-93 IAKWPVELGAEFVHG
+93 IAKWPVELGAEFIHG
-108 EIKNPVKDLIETT
+108 EVKNPVKDLLAET

-129 EIDEKK
+129 EDLDGKK
-135 AKPKLQFSAFEWPDR
+135 GTPKRMQCSAFEWPDR
-150 YAMNTTN
+150 YAMNTTTTN
-157 KEEKEEKE
+157 NSNTEEKE
-165 NYSSSI
+165 
-171 QKEAPLYSF
+171 ALLYSF
-180 SKSILLLRD
+180 SKKSMLVLRD

-213 SKTSTTTTTTTHDDD
+213 SKTSTTTTTTHNDE
-228 SEDDEM
+228 SEEDEM

-266 ASLRDIGMRE
+266 ASLKDIGMRE

-305 LNAFTTRK
+305 LNAFQR
-313 SRTKKRLIKGVVDE
+313 
-327 NDDDENDDVRRRERN
+327 
-342 SNSNSNSNSNNSD
+342 NSNSNSNSNNSP

-364 WEVKT
+364 WEVET
-369 VEKEDERNLIKVTG
+369 VEKVDERNLIKVTG
-383 RTTTTTSEK
+383 RTTTTETSEK

-414 DDSDDKKN
+414 DDSDDDKK
-422 PKTPTSTSSSTSP
+422 
-435 SSESSSPPKTQLSRV
+435 LSRV

-458 EKQKALRA
+458 EKRKALRA

-502 FWVVSDKEKTIN
+502 FWVVSDKEKTIY
-514 DSDDDDNNNNN
+514 SDEDDNNNNN
-525 NDEEESKKEEVRFV
+525 NTTNEEEESKKEEVRFV

-549 NAMAKINPKKR
+549 NAMAKIDPNER
-560 IEMAFKQF
+560 IEMAFQQF
-568 VWITMRITND
+568 VWITMRITNDD

-620 RTRELLA
+620 KTRDLLA

-664 LESLKKTKS
+664 LESLKLQ

>member
-1 MNQMGQKGSKLNDD
+1 MGQKGSEKNDSEKERERETKTNEEED
-15 FDETRARRK
+15 FD
-24 EKKTKAKNTTDDV
+24 DII
-37 LFDVLILGAGMSG
+37 FDVAILGAGMSG
-50 LSCAREICFALGD
+50 ASCAREICFALHD
-63 DDDFDEKNA
+63 DDDDDDEKNA
-72 IKIALLEGN
+72 RKVALLE
-81 ATVGGRCKQTNK
+81 AQSTVGGRCKQTKK
-93 IAKWPVELGAEFVHG
+93 IAKWPVELGAEFIHG
-108 EIKNPVKDLIETT
+108 EVKNPVKDLLTET

-129 EIDEKK
+129 EDLDGKK
-135 AKPKLQFSAFEWPDR
+135 GTPKRMQCSAFEWPDR
-150 YAMNTTN
+150 YAMNTTTNNNSN
-157 KEEKEEKE
+157 KEEKE
-165 NYSSSI
+165 
-171 QKEAPLYSF
+171 ALLYSF
-180 SKSILLLRD
+180 SKKSMLVLRD

-213 SKTSTTTTTTTHDDD
+213 SKTSTTTTTHNDE
-228 SEDDEM
+228 SEEDEM

-266 ASLRDIGMRE
+266 ASLKDIGMRE

-305 LNAFTTRK
+305 LNAFQR
-313 SRTKKRLIKGVVDE
+313 
-327 NDDDENDDVRRRERN
+327 
-342 SNSNSNSNSNNSD
+342 NSNSNSNSNNSP

-364 WEVKT
+364 WEVET

-383 RTTTTTSEK
+383 RTTTTETSEK

-414 DDSDDKKN
+414 DDSDDDKK
-422 PKTPTSTSSSTSP
+422 
-435 SSESSSPPKTQLSRV
+435 LSRV

-458 EKQKALRA
+458 EKRKALRA

-502 FWVVSDKEKTIN
+502 FWVVSDKEKTIY
-514 DSDDDDNNNNN
+514 SDEDDNNNNN
-525 NDEEESKKEEVRFV
+525 NNNTNEEEESKKEEVRFV

-549 NAMAKINPKKR
+549 NAMAKIDPNER
-560 IEMAFKQF
+560 IEMAFQQF
-568 VWITMRITND
+568 VWITMRSTND
-578 DDGRKEFDRIRE
+578 NDDRRKEFDRIRE

-620 RTRELLA
+620 KTRDLLA

-664 LESLKKTKS
+664 LESLKLQ

>member
-1 MNQMGQKGSKLNDD
+1 MGQKEGSEKNDFENERERETKTNEEED
-15 FDETRARRK
+15 FDI
-24 EKKTKAKNTTDDV
+24 
-37 LFDVLILGAGMSG
+37 FDVAILGAGMSG
-50 LSCAREICFALGD
+50 VSCAREICFALHD
-63 DDDFDEKNA
+63 DDDEKNA
-72 IKIALLEGN
+72 RKVALLE
-81 ATVGGRCKQTNK
+81 AQSTVGGRCKQTKK
-93 IAKWPVELGAEFVHG
+93 IAKWPVELGAEFIHG
-108 EIKNPVKDLIETT
+108 EVKNPVKNLLAET

-129 EIDEKK
+129 EDLDGKK
-135 AKPKLQFSAFEWPDR
+135 GTPKRMQCSAFEWPDR
-150 YAMNTTN
+150 YAMNTTTTN
-157 KEEKEEKE
+157 NSNTEEKD
-165 NYSSSI
+165 
-171 QKEAPLYSF
+171 ALLYSF
-180 SKSILLLRD
+180 SKKSMLVLRD

-213 SKTSTTTTTTTHDDD
+213 SKTSTTTTTTHNDE
-228 SEDDEM
+228 SEEDEM

-266 ASLRDIGMRE
+266 ASLKDIGMRE

-305 LNAFTTRK
+305 LNAFQR
-313 SRTKKRLIKGVVDE
+313 
-327 NDDDENDDVRRRERN
+327 
-342 SNSNSNSNSNNSD
+342 NSNSNSNSNNSP

-364 WEVKT
+364 WEVET
-369 VEKEDERNLIKVTG
+369 VEKVDERNLIKVTG
-383 RTTTTTSEK
+383 RTTTTETSEK

-414 DDSDDKKN
+414 DDSDDDKK
-422 PKTPTSTSSSTSP
+422 
-435 SSESSSPPKTQLSRV
+435 LSRV

-458 EKQKALRA
+458 EKRKALRA

-502 FWVVSDKEKTIN
+502 FWVVSDKEKTIY
-514 DSDDDDNNNNN
+514 SDEDDNNNNN
-525 NDEEESKKEEVRFV
+525 NNTTNEEEESKKEEVRFV

-549 NAMAKINPKKR
+549 NAMAKIDPNER
-560 IEMAFKQF
+560 IEMAFQQF
-568 VWITMRITND
+568 VWITMRITNDD

-620 RTRELLA
+620 KTRDLLA

-664 LESLKKTKS
+664 LESLKLQ

>member
-1 MNQMGQKGSKLNDD
+1 MLTPLLEFRVKGNTVRTTTTKTPHKIIIMGQKEGSEKNDSEKNEREK
-15 FDETRARRK
+15 ET
-24 EKKTKAKNTTDDV
+24 KTNEEEII
-37 LFDVLILGAGMSG
+37 FDVAILGAGMSG
-50 LSCAREICFALGD
+50 VSCAREICFALHD
-63 DDDFDEKNA
+63 DDEKNA
-72 IKIALLEGN
+72 RKVALLE
-81 ATVGGRCKQTNK
+81 AQSTVGGRCKQTKK
-93 IAKWPVELGAEFVHG
+93 IAKWPVELGAEFIHG
-108 EIKNPVKDLIETT
+108 EVKNPVKDLLAET

-129 EIDEKK
+129 EDLDGKK
-135 AKPKLQFSAFEWPDR
+135 GTPKRMQCSAFEWPDR
-150 YAMNTTN
+150 YAMNTNNNSSSNT
-157 KEEKEEKE
+157 EEKD
-165 NYSSSI
+165 
-171 QKEAPLYSF
+171 ALLYSF
-180 SKSILLLRD
+180 SKKSMLVLRD

-213 SKTSTTTTTTTHDDD
+213 SKTSTTTTTTHNDE
-228 SEDDEM
+228 SEEDEM

-266 ASLRDIGMRE
+266 ASLKDIGMRE

-305 LNAFTTRK
+305 LNAFQR
-313 SRTKKRLIKGVVDE
+313 
-327 NDDDENDDVRRRERN
+327 
-342 SNSNSNSNSNNSD
+342 NSNSNSNSNNSP

-364 WEVKT
+364 WEVET
-369 VEKEDERNLIKVTG
+369 VEKVDERNLIKVTG
-383 RTTTTTSEK
+383 RTTTTETSEK

-414 DDSDDKKN
+414 DDSDDDKK
-422 PKTPTSTSSSTSP
+422 
-435 SSESSSPPKTQLSRV
+435 LSRV

-458 EKQKALRA
+458 EKRKALRA

-502 FWVVSDKEKTIN
+502 FWVVSDKEKTIY
-514 DSDDDDNNNNN
+514 SDEDDNNNNN
-525 NDEEESKKEEVRFV
+525 NNNTNEEEESKKEEVRFV

-549 NAMAKINPKKR
+549 NAMAKIDPNER
-560 IEMAFKQF
+560 IEMAFQQF
-568 VWITMRITND
+568 VWITMRITNDD

-620 RTRELLA
+620 KTRDLLA

-664 LESLKKTKS
+664 LESLKLQ

>member
-1 MNQMGQKGSKLNDD
+1 MGQKGSEKNDSETNERERETKKTNEED
-15 FDETRARRK
+15 FD
-24 EKKTKAKNTTDDV
+24 DSI
-37 LFDVLILGAGMSG
+37 FDVAILGAGMSG
-50 LSCAREICFALGD
+50 VSCAREICFALND
-63 DDDFDEKNA
+63 DDEKNA
-72 IKIALLEGN
+72 RKVALLE
-81 ATVGGRCKQTNK
+81 AQSTVGGRCKQTKK
-93 IAKWPVELGAEFVHG
+93 IAKWPVELGAEFIHG
-108 EIKNPVKDLIETT
+108 EVKNPVKDLLAET

-129 EIDEKK
+129 EDLDGKK
-135 AKPKLQFSAFEWPDR
+135 GTPKRMQCSAFEWPDR
-150 YAMNTTN
+150 YAMNTTTTN
-157 KEEKEEKE
+157 NSNTEEKD
-165 NYSSSI
+165 
-171 QKEAPLYSF
+171 ALLYSF
-180 SKSILLLRD
+180 SKKSMLVLRD

-213 SKTSTTTTTTTHDDD
+213 SKTSTTTTTTHDDE
-228 SEDDEM
+228 SEEDEM

-266 ASLRDIGMRE
+266 ASLKDIGMRE

-305 LNAFTTRK
+305 LNAFQR
-313 SRTKKRLIKGVVDE
+313 
-327 NDDDENDDVRRRERN
+327 
-342 SNSNSNSNSNNSD
+342 NSNSNSNSNNSP

-364 WEVKT
+364 WEVET
-369 VEKEDERNLIKVTG
+369 VEKVDERNLIKVTG
-383 RTTTTTSEK
+383 RTTTTETSEK

-414 DDSDDKKN
+414 DDSDDKK
-422 PKTPTSTSSSTSP
+422 
-435 SSESSSPPKTQLSRV
+435 LSRV

-458 EKQKALRA
+458 EKRKALRA

-502 FWVVSDKEKTIN
+502 FWVVSDKEKTIY
-514 DSDDDDNNNNN
+514 SDEDDNNNNN
-525 NDEEESKKEEVRFV
+525 NNTTNEEEESKKEEVRFV

-549 NAMAKINPKKR
+549 NAMAKIDPNER
-560 IEMAFKQF
+560 IEMAFQQF
-568 VWITMRITND
+568 VWITMRITNDD

-620 RTRELLA
+620 KTRDLLA

-655 TGVRAAKEV
+655 TGVRAGKEV
-664 LESLKKTKS
+664 LESLKLQ

>member
-1 MNQMGQKGSKLNDD
+1 MDGQKGSEKNDSEKNERERETLKTNEEEN
-15 FDETRARRK
+15 FDE
-24 EKKTKAKNTTDDV
+24 NII
-37 LFDVLILGAGMSG
+37 FDVAILGAGMSG
-50 LSCAREICFALGD
+50 VSCAREICFALLRD
-63 DDDFDEKNA
+63 DDDEKNA
-72 IKIALLEGN
+72 LKGALLE
-81 ATVGGRCKQTNK
+81 AHSSVGGRCKQTRK
-93 IAKWPVELGAEFVHG
+93 IAKWPVELGAEFIHG
-108 EIKNPVKDLIETT
+108 EVKNPVKDLLTET

-129 EIDEKK
+129 EDLDGKK
-135 AKPKLQFSAFEWPDR
+135 GTPKRMQCSAFEWPDR
-150 YAMNTTN
+150 YAMNTTTTN
-157 KEEKEEKE
+157 NSNEEEKE
-165 NYSSSI
+165 
-171 QKEAPLYSF
+171 ALLYSF
-180 SKSILLLRD
+180 SIKSMLVLRD

-213 SKTSTTTTTTTHDDD
+213 SKTSTTTTTHNDE
-228 SEDDEM
+228 SEEDEM

-266 ASLRDIGMRE
+266 ASLKDIGMRE

-305 LNAFTTRK
+305 LNAFQR
-313 SRTKKRLIKGVVDE
+313 
-327 NDDDENDDVRRRERN
+327 
-342 SNSNSNSNSNNSD
+342 NSNSNSNSNNSP

-364 WEVKT
+364 WEVET

-383 RTTTTTSEK
+383 RTTTTETSEK

-406 PIYRPTDD
+406 PMYRPTDD
-414 DDSDDKKN
+414 DDSDDDKK
-422 PKTPTSTSSSTSP
+422 
-435 SSESSSPPKTQLSRV
+435 LSRV

-458 EKQKALRA
+458 EKRKALRA

-502 FWVVSDKEKTIN
+502 FWVVSDKEKTIY
-514 DSDDDDNNNNN
+514 SDEDDNNNNN
-525 NDEEESKKEEVRFV
+525 NNNTNEEEESKKEEVRFV

-549 NAMAKINPKKR
+549 NAMAKIDPNER
-560 IEMAFKQF
+560 IEMAFQQF
-568 VWITMRITND
+568 VWITMRITNDD

-620 RTRELLA
+620 KTRDLLA

-664 LESLKKTKS
+664 LESLKLQ

>member
-1 MNQMGQKGSKLNDD
+1 MGQKEGSEKNDSEKNEREK
-15 FDETRARRK
+15 ET
-24 EKKTKAKNTTDDV
+24 KTNEEEII
-37 LFDVLILGAGMSG
+37 FDVAILGAGMSG
-50 LSCAREICFALGD
+50 VSCAREICFALHD
-63 DDDFDEKNA
+63 DDDEKNA
-72 IKIALLEGN
+72 RKVALLE
-81 ATVGGRCKQTNK
+81 AQSTVGGRCKQTKK
-93 IAKWPVELGAEFVHG
+93 IAKWPVELGAEFIHG
-108 EIKNPVKDLIETT
+108 EVKNPVKDLLAET

-129 EIDEKK
+129 EDLDGKK
-135 AKPKLQFSAFEWPDR
+135 GTPKRMQCSAFEWPDR
-150 YAMNTTN
+150 YAMNTTTTN
-157 KEEKEEKE
+157 NSNTEEKD
-165 NYSSSI
+165 
-171 QKEAPLYSF
+171 ALLYSF
-180 SKSILLLRD
+180 SKKSMLVLRD

-213 SKTSTTTTTTTHDDD
+213 SKTSTTTTTTHNDE
-228 SEDDEM
+228 SEEDEM

-266 ASLRDIGMRE
+266 ASLKDIGMRE

-305 LNAFTTRK
+305 LNAFQR
-313 SRTKKRLIKGVVDE
+313 
-327 NDDDENDDVRRRERN
+327 
-342 SNSNSNSNSNNSD
+342 NSNSNSNSNNSP

-364 WEVKT
+364 WEVET
-369 VEKEDERNLIKVTG
+369 VEKVDERNLIKVTG
-383 RTTTTTSEK
+383 RTTTTETSEK

-414 DDSDDKKN
+414 DDSDDDKK
-422 PKTPTSTSSSTSP
+422 
-435 SSESSSPPKTQLSRV
+435 LSRV

-458 EKQKALRA
+458 EKRKALRA

-502 FWVVSDKEKTIN
+502 FWVVSDKEKTIY
-514 DSDDDDNNNNN
+514 SDEDDNNNNN
-525 NDEEESKKEEVRFV
+525 NNNTNEEEESKKEEVRFV

-549 NAMAKINPKKR
+549 NAMAKIDPNER
-560 IEMAFKQF
+560 IEMAFQQF
-568 VWITMRITND
+568 VWITMRITNDD

-620 RTRELLA
+620 KTRDLLA

-655 TGVRAAKEV
+655 TGVRAGKEV
-664 LESLKKTKS
+664 LESLKLQ

>member
-1 MNQMGQKGSKLNDD
+1 
-15 FDETRARRK
+15 
-24 EKKTKAKNTTDDV
+24 
-37 LFDVLILGAGMSG
+37 
-50 LSCAREICFALGD
+50 
-63 DDDFDEKNA
+63 
-72 IKIALLEGN
+72 
-81 ATVGGRCKQTNK
+81 
-93 IAKWPVELGAEFVHG
+93 
-108 EIKNPVKDLIETT
+108 
-121 MRREEDLE
+121 
-129 EIDEKK
+129 
-135 AKPKLQFSAFEWPDR
+135 
-150 YAMNTTN
+150 
-157 KEEKEEKE
+157 
-165 NYSSSI
+165 
-171 QKEAPLYSF
+171 
-180 SKSILLLRD
+180 
-189 GDECEKNDK
+189 
-198 DVWKIHQLFDRLPGV
+198 
-213 SKTSTTTTTTTHDDD
+213 
-228 SEDDEM
+228 
-234 SSLSALEWLRDV
+234 
-246 QKCTEREIRVAE
+246 
-258 LIYATDFG
+258 
-266 ASLRDIGMRE
+266 
-276 IMIEKERWENGE
+276 
-288 QYLVMNGGFN
+288 
-298 ELFRRAF
+298 
-305 LNAFTTRK
+305 
-313 SRTKKRLIKGVVDE
+313 
-327 NDDDENDDVRRRERN
+327 
-342 SNSNSNSNSNNSD
+342 
-355 VVNIDVRLN
+355 
-364 WEVKT
+364 
-369 VEKEDERNLIKVTG
+369 
-383 RTTTTTSEK
+383 
-392 KTLYAKKVV
+392 
-401 VSLPL
+401 
-406 PIYRPTDD
+406 
-414 DDSDDKKN
+414 
-422 PKTPTSTSSSTSP
+422 
-435 SSESSSPPKTQLSRV
+435 V

>member
-1 MNQMGQKGSKLNDD
+1 MGQKEGSEKNDSEKNERER
-15 FDETRARRK
+15 ET
-24 EKKTKAKNTTDDV
+24 KKTNEEEDFSDDIII
-37 LFDVLILGAGMSG
+37 FDVAILGAGMSG
-50 LSCAREICFALGD
+50 VSCAREICFALHD
-63 DDDFDEKNA
+63 DDDEKNA
-72 IKIALLEGN
+72 RKVALLE
-81 ATVGGRCKQTNK
+81 AHSTVGGRCKQTKK
-93 IAKWPVELGAEFVHG
+93 IAKWPVELGAEFIHG
-108 EIKNPVKDLIETT
+108 EVKNPVKDLLAET

-129 EIDEKK
+129 EDLDGKK
-135 AKPKLQFSAFEWPDR
+135 GTPKRMQCSAFEWPDR
-150 YAMNTTN
+150 YAMNTTTTN
-157 KEEKEEKE
+157 NSNTEEKE
-165 NYSSSI
+165 
-171 QKEAPLYSF
+171 ALLYSF
-180 SKSILLLRD
+180 SKKSMLVLRD

-213 SKTSTTTTTTTHDDD
+213 SKTSTTTTTHNDE
-228 SEDDEM
+228 SEEDEM

-266 ASLRDIGMRE
+266 ASLKDIGMRE

-305 LNAFTTRK
+305 LNAFQR
-313 SRTKKRLIKGVVDE
+313 
-327 NDDDENDDVRRRERN
+327 
-342 SNSNSNSNSNNSD
+342 NSNSNSNSNNSP

-364 WEVKT
+364 WEVET
-369 VEKEDERNLIKVTG
+369 VEKVDERNLIKVTG
-383 RTTTTTSEK
+383 RTTTTETSEK

-406 PIYRPTDD
+406 PMYRPTDD
-414 DDSDDKKN
+414 DDSDDDKK
-422 PKTPTSTSSSTSP
+422 
-435 SSESSSPPKTQLSRV
+435 LSRV

-458 EKQKALRA
+458 EKRKALRA

-502 FWVVSDKEKTIN
+502 FWVVSDKEKTIY
-514 DSDDDDNNNNN
+514 SDEDDNNNNN
-525 NDEEESKKEEVRFV
+525 NNNTNEEEESKKEEVRFV

-549 NAMAKINPKKR
+549 NAMAKIDPNER
-560 IEMAFKQF
+560 IEMAFQQF
-568 VWITMRITND
+568 VWITMRITNDD

-620 RTRELLA
+620 KTRDLLA

-664 LESLKKTKS
+664 LESLKLQ

>member
-1 MNQMGQKGSKLNDD
+1 MGQKEGSEKNDSEKNEREK
-15 FDETRARRK
+15 ET
-24 EKKTKAKNTTDDV
+24 KTNEEEII
-37 LFDVLILGAGMSG
+37 FDVAILGAGMSG
-50 LSCAREICFALGD
+50 VSCAREICFALHD
-63 DDDFDEKNA
+63 DDEKNA
-72 IKIALLEGN
+72 LKVALLE
-81 ATVGGRCKQTNK
+81 AHSTVGGRCKQTKK
-93 IAKWPVELGAEFVHG
+93 IAKWPVELGAEFIHG
-108 EIKNPVKDLIETT
+108 EVKNPVKDLLAET

-129 EIDEKK
+129 EDLDGKK
-135 AKPKLQFSAFEWPDR
+135 GTPKRMQCSAFEWPDR
-150 YAMNTTN
+150 YAMNTTTTN
-157 KEEKEEKE
+157 NSNTEEKD
-165 NYSSSI
+165 
-171 QKEAPLYSF
+171 ALLYSF
-180 SKSILLLRD
+180 SKKSMLALRD

-213 SKTSTTTTTTTHDDD
+213 SKTSTTTTTTHNDE
-228 SEDDEM
+228 SEEDEM

-266 ASLRDIGMRE
+266 ASLKDIGMRE

-305 LNAFTTRK
+305 LNAFQR
-313 SRTKKRLIKGVVDE
+313 
-327 NDDDENDDVRRRERN
+327 
-342 SNSNSNSNSNNSD
+342 NSNSNSNSNNSP

-364 WEVKT
+364 WEVET
-369 VEKEDERNLIKVTG
+369 VEKVDERNLIKVTG
-383 RTTTTTSEK
+383 RTTTTETSEK

-414 DDSDDKKN
+414 DDSDDDKK
-422 PKTPTSTSSSTSP
+422 
-435 SSESSSPPKTQLSRV
+435 LSRV

-458 EKQKALRA
+458 EKRKALRA

-502 FWVVSDKEKTIN
+502 FWVVSDKEKTIY
-514 DSDDDDNNNNN
+514 SDEDDNNNNTTTTN
-525 NDEEESKKEEVRFV
+525 EEEESKKEEVRFV

-549 NAMAKINPKKR
+549 NAMAKIDPNER
-560 IEMAFKQF
+560 IEMAFQQF
-568 VWITMRITND
+568 VWITMRITNDD

-620 RTRELLA
+620 KTRDLLA

-655 TGVRAAKEV
+655 TGVRAGKEV
-664 LESLKKTKS
+664 LESLKLQ

>member
-1 MNQMGQKGSKLNDD
+1 MGQKEGSEKNDSEKNEREK
-15 FDETRARRK
+15 ET
-24 EKKTKAKNTTDDV
+24 KTNEEESI
-37 LFDVLILGAGMSG
+37 FDVAILGAGMSG
-50 LSCAREICFALGD
+50 ASCAREICFALHD
-63 DDDFDEKNA
+63 DDDDDEKNA
-72 IKIALLEGN
+72 RKVALLE
-81 ATVGGRCKQTNK
+81 AHSSVGGRCKQTKK
-93 IAKWPVELGAEFVHG
+93 IAKWPVELGAEFIHG
-108 EIKNPVKDLIETT
+108 EVKNPVKNLLAET

-129 EIDEKK
+129 EDLDGKK
-135 AKPKLQFSAFEWPDR
+135 GTPKRMQCSAFEWPDR
-150 YAMNTTN
+150 YAMNTTTTN
-157 KEEKEEKE
+157 NSNTEEKEAVS
-165 NYSSSI
+165 Y
-171 QKEAPLYSF
+171 PF
-180 SKSILLLRD
+180 SKKSMLVLRD

-213 SKTSTTTTTTTHDDD
+213 SKTSTTTTTHDDE
-228 SEDDEM
+228 SEEDEM

-266 ASLRDIGMRE
+266 ASLKDIGMRE

-305 LNAFTTRK
+305 LNAFQR
-313 SRTKKRLIKGVVDE
+313 
-327 NDDDENDDVRRRERN
+327 
-342 SNSNSNSNSNNSD
+342 NSNSNSNSNNSP

-364 WEVKT
+364 WEVET

-383 RTTTTTSEK
+383 RTTTTETSEK

-414 DDSDDKKN
+414 DDSDDDKK
-422 PKTPTSTSSSTSP
+422 
-435 SSESSSPPKTQLSRV
+435 LSRV

-458 EKQKALRA
+458 EKRKALRA

-502 FWVVSDKEKTIN
+502 FWVVSDKEKTIY
-514 DSDDDDNNNNN
+514 SDEDDNNNNN
-525 NDEEESKKEEVRFV
+525 NTNEEEESKKEEVRFV

-549 NAMAKINPKKR
+549 NAMAKIDPNER
-560 IEMAFKQF
+560 IEMAFQQF
-568 VWITMRITND
+568 VWITMRITNDD

-620 RTRELLA
+620 KTRDLLA

-664 LESLKKTKS
+664 LESLKLQ

>member
-1 MNQMGQKGSKLNDD
+1 
-15 FDETRARRK
+15 
-24 EKKTKAKNTTDDV
+24 
-37 LFDVLILGAGMSG
+37 
-50 LSCAREICFALGD
+50 
-63 DDDFDEKNA
+63 
-72 IKIALLEGN
+72 
-81 ATVGGRCKQTNK
+81 
-93 IAKWPVELGAEFVHG
+93 
-108 EIKNPVKDLIETT
+108 

-129 EIDEKK
+129 EDLDGKK
-135 AKPKLQFSAFEWPDR
+135 GTPKRMQCSAFEWPDR
-150 YAMNTTN
+150 YAMNTTTTNNSN
-157 KEEKEEKE
+157 KEEKD
-165 NYSSSI
+165 
-171 QKEAPLYSF
+171 ALLYSF
-180 SKSILLLRD
+180 SKKSMLVLRD

-213 SKTSTTTTTTTHDDD
+213 SKTSTTTTTTHNDE
-228 SEDDEM
+228 SEEDEM

-266 ASLRDIGMRE
+266 ASLKDIGMRE

-305 LNAFTTRK
+305 LNAFQR
-313 SRTKKRLIKGVVDE
+313 
-327 NDDDENDDVRRRERN
+327 
-342 SNSNSNSNSNNSD
+342 NSNSNSNSNNSP

-364 WEVKT
+364 WEVET
-369 VEKEDERNLIKVTG
+369 VEKVDERNLIKVTG
-383 RTTTTTSEK
+383 RTTTTETSEK

-414 DDSDDKKN
+414 DDSDDDKK
-422 PKTPTSTSSSTSP
+422 
-435 SSESSSPPKTQLSRV
+435 LSRV

-458 EKQKALRA
+458 EKRKALRA

-502 FWVVSDKEKTIN
+502 FWVVSDKEKTIY
-514 DSDDDDNNNNN
+514 SDEDDNNNNN
-525 NDEEESKKEEVRFV
+525 NNTTNEEEESKKEEVRFV

-549 NAMAKINPKKR
+549 NAMAKIDPNER
-560 IEMAFKQF
+560 IEMAFQQF
-568 VWITMRITND
+568 VWITMRITNDD

-620 RTRELLA
+620 KTRDLLA

-655 TGVRAAKEV
+655 TGVRAGKEV
-664 LESLKKTKS
+664 LESLKLQ

>member
-1 MNQMGQKGSKLNDD
+1 MGQKEGSEKNDSEKNEREK
-15 FDETRARRK
+15 ET
-24 EKKTKAKNTTDDV
+24 KTNEEEII
-37 LFDVLILGAGMSG
+37 FDVAILGAGMSG
-50 LSCAREICFALGD
+50 VSCAREICFALND
-63 DDDFDEKNA
+63 DEKNA
-72 IKIALLEGN
+72 RKVALLE
-81 ATVGGRCKQTNK
+81 AQSTVGGRCKQTKK
-93 IAKWPVELGAEFVHG
+93 IAKWPVELGAEFIHG
-108 EIKNPVKDLIETT
+108 EVKNPVKDLLAET

-129 EIDEKK
+129 EDLDGKK
-135 AKPKLQFSAFEWPDR
+135 GTPKRMQCSAFEWPDR
-150 YAMNTTN
+150 YAMNTTTN
-157 KEEKEEKE
+157 NNSNTEEKE
-165 NYSSSI
+165 
-171 QKEAPLYSF
+171 ALLYSF
-180 SKSILLLRD
+180 SKKSMLVLRD

-213 SKTSTTTTTTTHDDD
+213 SKTSTTTTTTHNDE
-228 SEDDEM
+228 SEEDEM

-266 ASLRDIGMRE
+266 ASLKDIGMRE

-305 LNAFTTRK
+305 LNAFQR
-313 SRTKKRLIKGVVDE
+313 
-327 NDDDENDDVRRRERN
+327 
-342 SNSNSNSNSNNSD
+342 NSNSNSNSNNSP

-364 WEVKT
+364 WEVET
-369 VEKEDERNLIKVTG
+369 VEKVDERNLIKVTG
-383 RTTTTTSEK
+383 RTTTTETSEK

-414 DDSDDKKN
+414 DDSDDDKK
-422 PKTPTSTSSSTSP
+422 
-435 SSESSSPPKTQLSRV
+435 LSRV

-458 EKQKALRA
+458 EKRKALRA

-502 FWVVSDKEKTIN
+502 FWVVSDKEKTIY
-514 DSDDDDNNNNN
+514 SDEDDNTTTNNNTTN
-525 NDEEESKKEEVRFV
+525 EEEESKKEEVRFV

-549 NAMAKINPKKR
+549 NAMAKIDPNER
-560 IEMAFKQF
+560 IEMAFQQF
-568 VWITMRITND
+568 VWITMRITNDD

-620 RTRELLA
+620 KTRDLLA

-664 LESLKKTKS
+664 LESLKLQ

>member
-1 MNQMGQKGSKLNDD
+1 MGQKGDSETNERERETKKTNEED
-15 FDETRARRK
+15 FD
-24 EKKTKAKNTTDDV
+24 DSI
-37 LFDVLILGAGMSG
+37 FDVAILGAGMSG
-50 LSCAREICFALGD
+50 VSCAREICFALND
-63 DDDFDEKNA
+63 DDEKNA
-72 IKIALLEGN
+72 RKVALLE
-81 ATVGGRCKQTNK
+81 AHSTVGGRCKQTKK
-93 IAKWPVELGAEFVHG
+93 IAKWPVELGAEFIHG
-108 EIKNPVKDLIETT
+108 EVKNPVKDLLAET

-129 EIDEKK
+129 EDLDGKK
-135 AKPKLQFSAFEWPDR
+135 GTPKRMQCSAFEWPDR
-150 YAMNTTN
+150 YAMNTTTTN
-157 KEEKEEKE
+157 NSNTEEKD
-165 NYSSSI
+165 
-171 QKEAPLYSF
+171 ALLYSF
-180 SKSILLLRD
+180 SKKSMLALRD

-213 SKTSTTTTTTTHDDD
+213 SKTSTTTTTTHNDE
-228 SEDDEM
+228 SEEDEM

-266 ASLRDIGMRE
+266 ASLKDIGMRE

-305 LNAFTTRK
+305 LNAFQR
-313 SRTKKRLIKGVVDE
+313 
-327 NDDDENDDVRRRERN
+327 
-342 SNSNSNSNSNNSD
+342 NSNSNSNSNNSP

-364 WEVKT
+364 WEVET
-369 VEKEDERNLIKVTG
+369 VEKVDERNLIKVTG
-383 RTTTTTSEK
+383 RTTTTETSEK

-414 DDSDDKKN
+414 DDSDDDKK
-422 PKTPTSTSSSTSP
+422 
-435 SSESSSPPKTQLSRV
+435 LSRV

-458 EKQKALRA
+458 EKRKALRA

-502 FWVVSDKEKTIN
+502 FWVVSDKEKTIY
-514 DSDDDDNNNNN
+514 SDEDDNNNNTTTTN
-525 NDEEESKKEEVRFV
+525 EEEESKKEEVRFV

-549 NAMAKINPKKR
+549 NAMAKIDPNER
-560 IEMAFKQF
+560 IEMAFQQF
-568 VWITMRITND
+568 VWITMRITNDD

-620 RTRELLA
+620 KTRDLLA

-664 LESLKKTKS
+664 LESLKLQ

>member
-1 MNQMGQKGSKLNDD
+1 MGQKGSEKNDS
-15 FDETRARRK
+15 ETNERER
-24 EKKTKAKNTTDDV
+24 ETKKTNEEEII
-37 LFDVLILGAGMSG
+37 FDVAILGAGMSG
-50 LSCAREICFALGD
+50 VSCAREICFALND
-63 DDDFDEKNA
+63 DEKNA
-72 IKIALLEGN
+72 RKVALLE
-81 ATVGGRCKQTNK
+81 AHSTVGGRCKQTKK
-93 IAKWPVELGAEFVHG
+93 IAKWPVELGAEFIHG
-108 EIKNPVKDLIETT
+108 EVKNPVKDLLAET

-129 EIDEKK
+129 EDLDGKK
-135 AKPKLQFSAFEWPDR
+135 GKPKRMQCSAFEWPDR
-150 YAMNTTN
+150 YAMNTTTTN
-157 KEEKEEKE
+157 NRNTEEKD
-165 NYSSSI
+165 
-171 QKEAPLYSF
+171 ALLYSF
-180 SKSILLLRD
+180 SKKSMLVLRD

-213 SKTSTTTTTTTHDDD
+213 SKTSTTTTTTHND
-228 SEDDEM
+228 EPEEDEM

-266 ASLRDIGMRE
+266 ASLKDIGMRE

-298 ELFRRAF
+298 ELFRRVF
-305 LNAFTTRK
+305 LNAFQR
-313 SRTKKRLIKGVVDE
+313 
-327 NDDDENDDVRRRERN
+327 
-342 SNSNSNSNSNNSD
+342 NSNSNSNSNNSP

-364 WEVKT
+364 WEVET
-369 VEKEDERNLIKVTG
+369 VEKVDERNLIKVTG
-383 RTTTTTSEK
+383 RTTTTETSEK

-414 DDSDDKKN
+414 DDSDDKK
-422 PKTPTSTSSSTSP
+422 
-435 SSESSSPPKTQLSRV
+435 LSRV

-458 EKQKALRA
+458 EKRKALRA

-502 FWVVSDKEKTIN
+502 FWVVSDKEKTIY
-514 DSDDDDNNNNN
+514 SDEDDNTTNNNNTTN
-525 NDEEESKKEEVRFV
+525 EEEESKKEEVRFV

-549 NAMAKINPKKR
+549 NAMAKIDPNER
-560 IEMAFKQF
+560 IEMAFQQF
-568 VWITMRITND
+568 VWITMRITNDD

-620 RTRELLA
+620 KTRDLLA

-664 LESLKKTKS
+664 LESLKLQ

>member
-1 MNQMGQKGSKLNDD
+1 MGQKEGSEKND
-15 FDETRARRK
+15 FENERERETL
-24 EKKTKAKNTTDDV
+24 KTNEEEII
-37 LFDVLILGAGMSG
+37 FDVAILGAGMSG
-50 LSCAREICFALGD
+50 VSCAREICFALHD
-63 DDDFDEKNA
+63 DDDEKNA
-72 IKIALLEGN
+72 RKVALLE
-81 ATVGGRCKQTNK
+81 AQSTVGGRCKQTKK
-93 IAKWPVELGAEFVHG
+93 IAKWPVELGAEFIHG
-108 EIKNPVKDLIETT
+108 EVKNPVKDLLAET

-129 EIDEKK
+129 EDLDGKK
-135 AKPKLQFSAFEWPDR
+135 GTPKRMQCSAFEWPDR
-150 YAMNTTN
+150 YAMNTTTTN
-157 KEEKEEKE
+157 NSNTEEKD
-165 NYSSSI
+165 
-171 QKEAPLYSF
+171 ALLYSF
-180 SKSILLLRD
+180 SKKSMLVLRD

-213 SKTSTTTTTTTHDDD
+213 SKTSTTTTTTHNDE
-228 SEDDEM
+228 SEEDEM

-266 ASLRDIGMRE
+266 ASLKDIGMRE

-305 LNAFTTRK
+305 LNAFQR
-313 SRTKKRLIKGVVDE
+313 
-327 NDDDENDDVRRRERN
+327 
-342 SNSNSNSNSNNSD
+342 NSNSNSNSNNSP

-364 WEVKT
+364 WEVET
-369 VEKEDERNLIKVTG
+369 VEKVDERNLIKVTG
-383 RTTTTTSEK
+383 RTTTTETSEK

-414 DDSDDKKN
+414 DDSDDDKK
-422 PKTPTSTSSSTSP
+422 
-435 SSESSSPPKTQLSRV
+435 LSRV

-502 FWVVSDKEKTIN
+502 FWVVSDKEKTIY
-514 DSDDDDNNNNN
+514 SDEDDNNNNN
-525 NDEEESKKEEVRFV
+525 NNTTNEEEESKKEEVRFV

-549 NAMAKINPKKR
+549 NAMAKIDPNER
-560 IEMAFKQF
+560 IEMAFQQF
-568 VWITMRITND
+568 VWITMRITNDD

-620 RTRELLA
+620 KTRDLLA

-664 LESLKKTKS
+664 LESLKLQ

>member
-1 MNQMGQKGSKLNDD
+1 MGQKEGSEKNDFENERERETKTNEEED
-15 FDETRARRK
+15 FDI
-24 EKKTKAKNTTDDV
+24 
-37 LFDVLILGAGMSG
+37 FDVAILGAGMSG
-50 LSCAREICFALGD
+50 VSCAREICFALND
-63 DDDFDEKNA
+63 DEKNA
-72 IKIALLEGN
+72 RKVALLE
-81 ATVGGRCKQTNK
+81 AHSTVGGRCKQTKK
-93 IAKWPVELGAEFVHG
+93 IAKWPVELGAEFIHG
-108 EIKNPVKDLIETT
+108 EVKNPVKNLLAET
-121 MRREEDLE
+121 MKREEDLE
-129 EIDEKK
+129 EDLDGKK
-135 AKPKLQFSAFEWPDR
+135 GTPKRMQCSAFEWPDR
-150 YAMNTTN
+150 YAMNTTTTN
-157 KEEKEEKE
+157 NSNTEEKD
-165 NYSSSI
+165 
-171 QKEAPLYSF
+171 ALLYSF
-180 SKSILLLRD
+180 SKKSMLVLRD

-213 SKTSTTTTTTTHDDD
+213 SKTSTTTTTTHNDE
-228 SEDDEM
+228 SEEDEM

-266 ASLRDIGMRE
+266 ASLKDIGMRE

-305 LNAFTTRK
+305 LNAFQR
-313 SRTKKRLIKGVVDE
+313 
-327 NDDDENDDVRRRERN
+327 
-342 SNSNSNSNSNNSD
+342 NSNSNSNSNNSP

-364 WEVKT
+364 WEVET
-369 VEKEDERNLIKVTG
+369 VEKVDERNLIKVTG
-383 RTTTTTSEK
+383 RTTTTETSEK

-406 PIYRPTDD
+406 PMYRPTDD
-414 DDSDDKKN
+414 DDSDDDKK
-422 PKTPTSTSSSTSP
+422 
-435 SSESSSPPKTQLSRV
+435 LSRV

-458 EKQKALRA
+458 EKRKALRA

-502 FWVVSDKEKTIN
+502 FWVVSDKEKTIY
-514 DSDDDDNNNNN
+514 SDEDDNTTTNNNTTN
-525 NDEEESKKEEVRFV
+525 EEEESKKEEVRFV

-549 NAMAKINPKKR
+549 NAMAKIDPNER
-560 IEMAFKQF
+560 IEMAFQQF
-568 VWITMRITND
+568 VWITMRITNDD

-620 RTRELLA
+620 KTRDLLA

-664 LESLKKTKS
+664 LESLKLQ

>member
-1 MNQMGQKGSKLNDD
+1 MRTPLLKRRVKGNTVTTKIPHKIFMGQKGSEKNDFENERERETKKTNEEED
-15 FDETRARRK
+15 FD
-24 EKKTKAKNTTDDV
+24 DDSII
-37 LFDVLILGAGMSG
+37 FDVAILGAGMSG
-50 LSCAREICFALGD
+50 VSCAREICFALHD
-63 DDDFDEKNA
+63 DDDEKNA
-72 IKIALLEGN
+72 RKVALLE
-81 ATVGGRCKQTNK
+81 AQSTVGGRCKQTNN
-93 IAKWPVELGAEFVHG
+93 IAKWPVELGAEFIHG
-108 EIKNPVKDLIETT
+108 EVKNPVKDLITET

-129 EIDEKK
+129 EDLDGKK
-135 AKPKLQFSAFEWPDR
+135 GTPKRMQCSAFEWPDR
-150 YAMNTTN
+150 YAMNTTTN
-157 KEEKEEKE
+157 EKEEKE
-165 NYSSSI
+165 NAS
-171 QKEAPLYSF
+171 YSF
-180 SKSILLLRD
+180 SKKSMLVLRD

-213 SKTSTTTTTTTHDDD
+213 SKTSTTTTTTHNDE
-228 SEDDEM
+228 SEEDEM

-266 ASLRDIGMRE
+266 ASLKDIGMRE

-305 LNAFTTRK
+305 LNAFQR
-313 SRTKKRLIKGVVDE
+313 
-327 NDDDENDDVRRRERN
+327 
-342 SNSNSNSNSNNSD
+342 NSNSNSNSNNSP

-364 WEVKT
+364 WEVET
-369 VEKEDERNLIKVTG
+369 VEKVDERNLIKVTG
-383 RTTTTTSEK
+383 RTTTTETSEK

-414 DDSDDKKN
+414 NDSDDDKK
-422 PKTPTSTSSSTSP
+422 
-435 SSESSSPPKTQLSRV
+435 LSRV

-458 EKQKALRA
+458 EKRKALRA

-502 FWVVSDKEKTIN
+502 FWVVSDKEKTIY
-514 DSDDDDNNNNN
+514 SDEDDNNNNN
-525 NDEEESKKEEVRFV
+525 NTNEEEESKKEEVRFV

-549 NAMAKINPKKR
+549 NAMAKIDPNER
-560 IEMAFKQF
+560 IEMAFQQF
-568 VWITMRITND
+568 VWITMRITNDD

-620 RTRELLA
+620 KTRDLLA

-655 TGVRAAKEV
+655 TGVRAGKEV
-664 LESLKKTKS
+664 LESLKLQ